1 MGIITPVWYF
11 APQKR
16 EIAEIGWETLAHFY
30 GVQDGGTISGLDNP
44 EKAVMLL
51 QLAGEFCSPSI
62 KKQVW
67 DAAEE
72 YIEPTWDRESGE
84 FYLGLR
90 LGERYPRGQWNARMM
105 AGWVCEKKDWFKI
118 FNEPNLKKFSEPTI
132 EGLDFPNFALS
143 EARWVEN
150 QLHLRVRAKNKKLR
164 DIKTK
169 MKLVNVKQSSD
180 WTLTKVKTGEE
191 LSLKPK
197 EQFVFFEASE
207 SDGRVVISQKRDRN

>member
-132 EGLDFPNFALS
+132 EGLDFPNYALS
-143 EARWVEN
+143 EARWEKN
-150 QLHLRVRAKNKKLR
+150 LLYLRVRAKNKKLR
-164 DIKTK
+164 NIKTK
-169 MKLVNVKQSSD
+169 MKLVNVKPSSD
-180 WTLTKVKTGEE
+180 WTLTKVKTDEE

-207 SDGRVVISQKRDRN
+207 SDGRIVLSQKRDSN